1 VFDLRMMNEEAI
13 GLLYRQSLSRD
24 FPPSELKSLSAIV
37 EMYRR
42 GRYDV
47 LGAYLG
53 DCLVGYALLYRP
65 QEGRLA
71 LLDYFAVEP
80 EYRHQ
85 GIGSQCL
92 EHLRRYYT
100 GYLDVLMVECERPK
114 TAPDETEARRRI
126 RFYTQA
132 GAVLTSVRIWLFG
145 VEYSILVFPCSGY
158 IPSFDWAREMLT
170 LYQQMLPA
178 ELYESNVRLLRT

>member
-1 VFDLRMMNEEAI
+1 MFDLREMNEEEI
-13 GLLYRQSLSRD
+13 RMLYEQSLSRD

-37 EMYRR
+37 NMYRR
-42 GRYDV
+42 GRYEV
-47 LGAYLG
+47 LGAYRS
-53 DCLVGYALLYRP
+53 DRLVGYALLYRP
-65 QEGRLA
+65 EEGRLA

-85 GIGSQCL
+85 GIGSQFL
-92 EHLRRYYT
+92 EHLRRHYA
-100 GYLDVLMVECERPK
+100 GHIDVLMVECERPK
-114 TAPDETEARRRI
+114 TAPDEIEARRRI
-126 RFYTQA
+126 HFYTQA

-145 VEYSILVFPCSGY
+145 VEYSILVFPCSG
-158 IPSFDWAREMLT
+158 PVPGFDWAKEMLD